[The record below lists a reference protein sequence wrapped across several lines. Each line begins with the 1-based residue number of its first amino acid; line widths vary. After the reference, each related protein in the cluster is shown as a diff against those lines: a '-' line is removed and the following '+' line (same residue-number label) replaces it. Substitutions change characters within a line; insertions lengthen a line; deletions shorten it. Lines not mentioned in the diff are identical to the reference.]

1 MGQRH
6 PGAHRYGLA
15 TVVPNCTRD
24 ATAVAEGA
32 HVEMALRNYYTG
44 KELSLRNAGY
54 KTTDCSSGSERKQR
68 LCRMRLWGSALPINY
83 HQ

>member
-24 ATAVAEGA
+24 ATAVAESA

-44 KELSLRNAGY
+44 RELSLRTLDIRLQTVRQARSAN
-54 KTTDCSSGSERKQR
+54 SGCVE
-68 LCRMRLWGSALPINY
+68 
-83 HQ
+83 